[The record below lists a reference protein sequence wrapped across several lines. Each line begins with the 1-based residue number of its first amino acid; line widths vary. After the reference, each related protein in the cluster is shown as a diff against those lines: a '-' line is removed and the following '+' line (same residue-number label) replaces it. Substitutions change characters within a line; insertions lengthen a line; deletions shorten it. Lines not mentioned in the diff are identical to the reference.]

1 MRAVKIDAN
10 KVVLQ
15 HSLYNKIR
23 TLLLGMLVLV
33 VIGMFA
39 AVELTSQQANPEQVA
54 ALTSLKLNLL
64 LVTLPLLLMCLV
76 MSKRVLNRLIA
87 KPLTA
92 LHAQCQQA
100 MSDQA
105 LERKETEEIS
115 LCSPYTELDSLVNLV
130 NQQLATVVTSKDKK
144 ALLAQSK
151 QQFIDSLSHDIR
163 TPLNS
168 ILGTAEL
175 LCEMPQ
181 NTKSAEY
188 LKLMKQSASHMLML
202 LNNVTDYSKLEAG
215 NLALDKERF
224 DLLELLD
231 QVYTSLRPL
240 VHHNLRVRFSLDY
253 PEDLH
258 RFYIGDPTR
267 LQQVLVNLVVNALKF
282 TDRGFV
288 ELQVRDICRERD
300 NAACSDLVFTVNDT
314 GIGIPETKLSH
325 LFDGDEV
332 SHQDNVNELPNSG
345 LSLAICSRLINLM
358 QGTLQA
364 DSTLG
369 EGAKFTISLSLPR
382 VYPVRAQHI
391 IGRSDLLLTKLAGL
405 KVLLVENNKI
415 NRVVLQQILLQLK
428 MQVQTVDSG
437 MAGLQLLQNEHFDA
451 IYMQLPGADGLA
463 TVKML
468 RAGDSGN
475 NKTPIIALTEE
486 PVESNLVSCEQAV
499 IEGCIS
505 KPISK
510 QALID
515 ETVRVLG
522 LEAALTNVVQP
533 INKNTASRI
542 KHHT

>member
-76 MSKRVLNRLIA
+76 ISKRVLNRLIA

>member
-76 MSKRVLNRLIA
+76 ISKRVLNRLIA

-533 INKNTASRI
+533 INKNTASRV

>member
-76 MSKRVLNRLIA
+76 ISKRVLNRLIA

-202 LNNVTDYSKLEAG
+202 LNNVTDYSKLDAG

-391 IGRSDLLLTKLAGL
+391 VGRSDLLLTKLAGL

-533 INKNTASRI
+533 INKNTASRV